1 MIRIISFL
9 LLFLTSVSNSSLSS
23 SQQLLLSFTIVF
35 SFCFDV
41 PLTIWQ
47 SLCLYAMELILFL
60 TAWVTWPFWFL
71 LFAWDLH
78 STFVSLFGC
87 QFFFLIFDITLL
99 LLYIGRL
106 LHNIFIFLT
115 TKCYTICDNSFV
127 TTAILL
133 SRILFFLISQTS
145 EFFWSFSKFLYYLEI
160 YCFSS

>member
-1 MIRIISFL
+1 M
-9 LLFLTSVSNSSLSS
+9 SS

-78 STFVSLFGC
+78 STFVSLFDYK
-87 QFFFLIFDITLL
+87 FFFLIFDTTILR
-99 LLYIGRL
+99 LYRTSPTQYFYL
-106 LHNIFIFLT
+106 PYNQMLYYLWQFLYHY
-115 TKCYTICDNSFV
+115 CYTPKQNI
-127 TTAILL
+127 ILL
-133 SRILFFLISQTS
+133 DLSDLWVLLIFPKIPLLSWNLLLFFLAIFTESSQ
-145 EFFWSFSKFLYYLEI
+145 
-160 YCFSS
+160 